1 MKKSIW
7 LMIGGVCVVAVVVG
21 ASSGSLWSGTPVEV
35 AEVEQGLI
43 QEFVDERGM
52 TRLPETYLITMPFPG
67 RIEAITLT
75 EDEPVNEGDEVARI
89 VPLDLDLTVE
99 EATAVVDRLEAAIRE
114 NAYSAIEETAV
125 QQAEQFVRSMADTVD
140 VAKTRV
146 SSGKDKY
153 DYNQKNC
160 DRVSELFKTGAQS
173 QDELDRARL
182 DAAQAKWDL
191 DQDVLVLSAT
201 EALAA
206 ATNLLPTMVRQYIE
220 RKTFT
225 EAVLKKQLA
234 EAQARLDQVEENQKR
249 GSMTSPVTGVVLD
262 RPLTN
267 ERFVPAGTT
276 LLEIGRL
283 EDLEVE
289 ADVLSVDVVDV
300 PEDAPARI
308 YGPAVGKRL
317 AGGRDYAEGT
327 VAKIYPAGFT
337 KISSLGVEQQRVKV
351 IVRFTPEDLKWL
363 RRERD
368 LGVGYR
374 VRVRIITREEP
385 AALVIPRSALVR
397 GGNGKWNVYAIRG
410 GRARTE
416 PVEVG
421 ILNDELAQVTSG
433 LAAGDFVVRAPESEL
448 EDGQRVRVV
457 TEEGE

>member
-99 EATAVVDRLEAAIRE
+99 EATAVVERLEAAIRE
-114 NAYSAIEETAV
+114 NAYSEVERTGLD
-125 QQAEQFVRSMADTVD
+125 QAKQFVDSMRETVKMADARVQSGEKKHD
-140 VAKTRV
+140 YQKKHRERMAVLPESTR
-146 SSGKDKY
+146 
-153 DYNQKNC
+153 
-160 DRVSELFKTGAQS
+160 S
-173 QDELDRARL
+173 QDELDRAVL
-182 DAAQAKWDL
+182 DEAQAYWDL
-191 DQDVLVLSAT
+191 EQDKFVLAAT
-201 EALAA
+201 KSLEA
-206 ATNLLPTMVRQYIE
+206 ATNLLPTMVAQYID
-220 RKTFT
+220 RKTYT
-225 EAVLKKQLA
+225 EAVLKKELA
-234 EAQARLDQVEENQKR
+234 EAIAGRRQVEENKRR

-267 ERFVPAGTT
+267 ERFVTAGTT

-300 PEDAPARI
+300 PEGAPVRI
-308 YGPAVGKRL
+308 YGPAVGMRL
-317 AGGRDYAEGT
+317 ADGKDYAEGT
-327 VAKIYPAGFT
+327 VTKIYPAGFT

-363 RRERD
+363 RRECD

-385 AALVIPRSALVR
+385 NALVIPRSALVR

-416 PVEVG
+416 LVEVG

-448 EDGQRVRVV
+448 ENGQRVRVV
-457 TEEGE
+457 TEESE